1 MSIVNFNS
9 SSRAHTGVRPYKLTS
24 KFSLGFAAFTARL
37 RRLYE
42 RSES

>member
-1 MSIVNFNS
+1 MRNFSLDPERGAFIAKRRKN
-9 SSRAHTGVRPYKLTS
+9 
-24 KFSLGFAAFTARL
+24 FSLGFAAFTARL